1 MNREIATVVFRAI
14 KKNINVDLEVPLS
27 ISANDLVVGLN
38 EAYSLGI
45 DTSDIKN
52 CYLKA
57 ENPIGLLK
65 GNKLLSE
72 FGIRD
77 GSLIM
82 FTE

>member
-1 MNREIATVVFRAI
+1 MNREVATVVFQVR
-14 KKNINVDLEVPLS
+14 KKKINIDLEIPLS

-38 EAYSLGI
+38 DAYNLGI

-57 ENPIGLLK
+57 ENPIVLLK
-65 GNKLLSE
+65 GNKSLSE

>member
-1 MNREIATVVFRAI
+1 MNREVATVVFQAQ
-14 KKNINVDLEVPLS
+14 KKKINIDLEIPLS

-38 EAYSLGI
+38 DAYNLGI

-57 ENPIGLLK
+57 ENPIVLLK
-65 GNKLLSE
+65 GNKPLSE

-77 GSLIM
+77 GSLIL